1 MEIKIIM
8 NAFNILKS
16 RGFLEQSTNF
26 EALEKIFAQEK
37 VVFYTGFDPT
47 ADSLTVGHFI
57 PIMAMSHLQR
67 AGHTPIFLVGGGT
80 ATIGDPTD
88 RTEMRRVMTREEIE
102 HNANCFREQLK
113 NIIDFDN
120 AIIVNNADW
129 LLKLNY
135 VDFIRTYGI
144 HFSVNK
150 MLTAD
155 AYKTR
160 FARGLS
166 FYEFNYMLM
175 QAYDFLELYRKYNCT
190 VQFGGNDQWSN
201 ILAGVD
207 LIRRVE
213 NKTVY
218 GLTFKLLTKSDGQ
231 KMGKSMSGA
240 IWLDKNKTTPY
251 EFFQY
256 WRNIDDNDVEKCLK
270 LLTLI
275 NLDDIVELLKG
286 DINLAKEKLAY
297 EATKLIHGQAE
308 AEKALQ
314 AAKTLFEGKNF
325 FDSVPIAEI
334 ENDVFTLENKINI
347 CDLLLK
353 INLVPSKS
361 EARRLIL
368 QGGLKINNNKISDIN
383 YLIDKSELR
392 DGILMQKGKKIFYRV
407 KLK

>member
-1 MEIKIIM
+1 M
-8 NAFNILKS
+8 NAFKILES

-26 EALEKIFAQEK
+26 DELEKKFASEK
-37 VVFYTGFDPT
+37 VIFYTGFDPT

-67 AGHTPIFLVGGGT
+67 AGHTPIFLIGGGT

-88 RTEMRRVMTREEIE
+88 RTEMRRVMTHEEIE
-102 HNANCFREQLK
+102 HNANCFKKQLK

-144 HFSVNK
+144 YFSVNK

-175 QAYDFLELYRKYNCT
+175 QAYDFLELYRNYNCT

-231 KMGKSMSGA
+231 KMGKSMAGA
-240 IWLDKNKTTPY
+240 IWLDKNKTTSY

-256 WRNIDDNDVEKCLK
+256 WRNIDDKDVEKCLK
-270 LLTLI
+270 LLTFIELE
-275 NLDDIVELLKG
+275 DIDKLLSG
-286 DINLAKEKLAY
+286 NINLAKEKLAY
-297 EATKLIHGQAE
+297 EATKLIHGKDE
-308 AEKALQ
+308 ADKALQ
-314 AAKTLFEGKNF
+314 AAKTLFGGKDF
-325 FDSVPIAEI
+325 FDSVPVI
-334 ENDVFTLENKINI
+334 ELEKDVFMNTSEINI

-353 INLVPSKS
+353 IGLVPSKS
-361 EARRLIL
+361 EARRIIL
-368 QGGLKINNNKISDIN
+368 QGGLKIDNNRILDIN
-383 YLIDKSELR
+383 YFVGKNSFD
-392 DGILMQKGKKIFYRV
+392 DNGCILVQKGKKIFYRV

>member
-1 MEIKIIM
+1 M
-8 NAFNILKS
+8 NAFKILES

-26 EALEKIFAQEK
+26 DELEKKFASEK
-37 VVFYTGFDPT
+37 IVFYTGFDPT

-67 AGHTPIFLVGGGT
+67 AGHTPIFLIGGGT

-102 HNANCFREQLK
+102 HNANCFKEQLK

-150 MLTAD
+150 MLTAE

-175 QAYDFLELYRKYNCT
+175 QAYDFLELYRSYNCT

-231 KMGKSMSGA
+231 KMGKSMAGA

-256 WRNIDDNDVEKCLK
+256 WRNIDDKDVEKCLK
-270 LLTLI
+270 LLTFIDLE
-275 NLDDIVELLKG
+275 DIDKLLAG

-297 EATKLIHGQAE
+297 EATKLIHGKDE
-308 AEKALQ
+308 ADKALQ
-314 AAKTLFEGKNF
+314 AAKTLFGGKNF
-325 FDSVPIAEI
+325 IDSIPVIEI
-334 ENDVFTLENKINI
+334 EKDIFVDNSEINI

-361 EARRLIL
+361 EARRIIS
-368 QGGLKINNNKISDIN
+368 QGGLKIDNNKILDIN
-383 YLIDKSELR
+383 YSVGEDSFDDNGCILI
-392 DGILMQKGKKIFYRV
+392 QKGKKFFYRV

>member
-1 MEIKIIM
+1 M
-8 NAFNILKS
+8 NAFKILES

-26 EALEKIFAQEK
+26 DELEKKFANEK
-37 VVFYTGFDPT
+37 IVFYTGFDPT

-67 AGHTPIFLVGGGT
+67 AGHKPIFLIGGGT

-88 RTEMRRVMTREEIE
+88 RTEMRRIMTREEIE
-102 HNANCFREQLK
+102 HNANCFKEQLK

-150 MLTAD
+150 MLTAE

-175 QAYDFLELYRKYNCT
+175 QAYDFLELYRSYNCT

-231 KMGKSMSGA
+231 KMGKSMAGA

-256 WRNIDDNDVEKCLK
+256 WRNIDDKDVEKCLK
-270 LLTLI
+270 LLTFIDLE
-275 NLDDIVELLKG
+275 DIDKLLSG

-297 EATKLIHGQAE
+297 EATKLIHGKDE
-308 AEKALQ
+308 ADKALQ
-314 AAKTLFEGKNF
+314 AAKTLFGGKNF
-325 FDSVPIAEI
+325 IDSIPVIEI
-334 ENDVFTLENKINI
+334 EKDIFVDNSEINI

-361 EARRLIL
+361 EARRIIS
-368 QGGLKINNNKISDIN
+368 QGGLKIDNNKILDIN
-383 YLIDKSELR
+383 YSVGEDSFDDNGCILI
-392 DGILMQKGKKIFYRV
+392 QKGKKIFYRV

>member
-1 MEIKIIM
+1 M
-8 NAFNILKS
+8 NAFKILES

-26 EALEKIFAQEK
+26 DELEKKFASEK
-37 VVFYTGFDPT
+37 IVFYTGFDPT

-67 AGHTPIFLVGGGT
+67 AGHAPIFLIGGGT

-88 RTEMRRVMTREEIE
+88 RTEMRRIMTREEID
-102 HNANCFREQLK
+102 HNVNCFKEQLK

-144 HFSVNK
+144 YFSVNK
-150 MLTAD
+150 MLTAE

-175 QAYDFLELYRKYNCT
+175 QAYDFLELYRNYNCT

-231 KMGKSMSGA
+231 KMGKSMAGA

-256 WRNIDDNDVEKCLK
+256 WRNIDDKDVEKCLK
-270 LLTLI
+270 LLTFIDLE
-275 NLDDIVELLKG
+275 DIDKLLSG

-297 EATKLIHGQAE
+297 EATKLIHGKDE
-308 AEKALQ
+308 ADKALQ
-314 AAKTLFEGKNF
+314 AAETLFGGKNF
-325 FDSVPIAEI
+325 IDSIPVIEI
-334 ENDVFTLENKINI
+334 EKDIFVGNSEINI

-361 EARRLIL
+361 EARRIIS
-368 QGGLKINNNKISDIN
+368 QGGLKIDNNKILDIN
-383 YLIDKSELR
+383 YSVGEDSFDDNGCILI
-392 DGILMQKGKKIFYRV
+392 QKGKKIFYRI

>member
-1 MEIKIIM
+1 M
-8 NAFNILKS
+8 NAFKILES

-26 EALEKIFAQEK
+26 DELEKKFASEK
-37 VVFYTGFDPT
+37 IVFYTGFDPT

-67 AGHTPIFLVGGGT
+67 AGHTPIFLIGGGT

-88 RTEMRRVMTREEIE
+88 RTEMRRIMTREEIE
-102 HNANCFREQLK
+102 HNANCFKEQLK

-144 HFSVNK
+144 YFSVNK
-150 MLTAD
+150 MLTAE

-175 QAYDFLELYRKYNCT
+175 QAYDFLELYRSYNCT

-231 KMGKSMSGA
+231 KMGKSVSGA

-256 WRNIDDNDVEKCLK
+256 WRNIDDKDVEKCLK
-270 LLTLI
+270 LLTFIDLE
-275 NLDDIVELLKG
+275 DIDKLLSG

-297 EATKLIHGQAE
+297 ETTKLIHGKDE
-308 AEKALQ
+308 ADKALQ
-314 AAKTLFEGKNF
+314 AAKTLFGGKNF
-325 FDSVPIAEI
+325 IDSVPVIEI
-334 ENDVFTLENKINI
+334 EKDIFVDNSEINI

-361 EARRLIL
+361 EARRIIS
-368 QGGLKINNNKISDIN
+368 QGGLKIDNNKILDIN
-383 YLIDKSELR
+383 YSVGEDSFDDNGCILI
-392 DGILMQKGKKIFYRV
+392 QKGKKIFYRV

>member
-1 MEIKIIM
+1 M
-8 NAFNILKS
+8 NAFKILES

-26 EALEKIFAQEK
+26 DELEKKFASEK
-37 VVFYTGFDPT
+37 IVFYTGFDPT

-67 AGHTPIFLVGGGT
+67 AGHTPIFLIGGGT

-88 RTEMRRVMTREEIE
+88 RTEMRRIMTREEIE
-102 HNANCFREQLK
+102 HNANCFKEQLK

-144 HFSVNK
+144 YFSVNK
-150 MLTAD
+150 MLTAE

-175 QAYDFLELYRKYNCT
+175 QAYDFLELYRNYNCT

-231 KMGKSMSGA
+231 KMGKSMAGA

-256 WRNIDDNDVEKCLK
+256 WRNIDDKDVEKCLK
-270 LLTLI
+270 LLTFIDLE
-275 NLDDIVELLKG
+275 DIDKLLSG

-297 EATKLIHGQAE
+297 EATELIHGKDE
-308 AEKALQ
+308 ADKALQ
-314 AAKTLFEGKNF
+314 AAKTLFGGKNF
-325 FDSVPIAEI
+325 IDSIPVI
-334 ENDVFTLENKINI
+334 ELKKDVFVDNSEINI

-361 EARRLIL
+361 EARRIIV
-368 QGGLKINNNKISDIN
+368 QGGLKIDNNKILDIN
-383 YLIDKSELR
+383 YSVGEDSFDDNGCILI
-392 DGILMQKGKKIFYRV
+392 QKGKKIFYRV

>member
-1 MEIKIIM
+1 M
-8 NAFNILKS
+8 NAFKILES

-26 EALEKIFAQEK
+26 DELEKKFASEK
-37 VVFYTGFDPT
+37 IVFYTGFDPT

-67 AGHTPIFLVGGGT
+67 AGHTPIFLIGGGT

-88 RTEMRRVMTREEIE
+88 RTEMRRIMTREEIE
-102 HNANCFREQLK
+102 HNANCFKEQLK

-144 HFSVNK
+144 YFSVNK
-150 MLTAD
+150 MLTAE

-175 QAYDFLELYRKYNCT
+175 QAYDFLELYRNYNCT

-231 KMGKSMSGA
+231 KMGKSMAGA

-256 WRNIDDNDVEKCLK
+256 WRNIDDKDVEKCLK
-270 LLTLI
+270 LLTFIDLE
-275 NLDDIVELLKG
+275 DIDKLLSG

-297 EATKLIHGQAE
+297 DATKLIHGKDE
-308 AEKALQ
+308 ADKALQ
-314 AAKTLFEGKNF
+314 AAKTLFGGKNF
-325 FDSVPIAEI
+325 IDSIPVI
-334 ENDVFTLENKINI
+334 ELKKDVFVDNSEINI

-361 EARRLIL
+361 EARRIIV
-368 QGGLKINNNKISDIN
+368 QGGLKIDNNKILDIN
-383 YLIDKSELR
+383 YFVGKNSFDDNGCILI
-392 DGILMQKGKKIFYRV
+392 QKGKKIFYRV

>member
-1 MEIKIIM
+1 M
-8 NAFNILKS
+8 NAFKILES

-26 EALEKIFAQEK
+26 DELEKKFANEK
-37 VVFYTGFDPT
+37 IVFYTGFDPT

-67 AGHTPIFLVGGGT
+67 AGHKPIFLIGGGT

-88 RTEMRRVMTREEIE
+88 RTEMRRIMTREEIE
-102 HNANCFREQLK
+102 HNANCFKEQLK

-144 HFSVNK
+144 YFSVNK
-150 MLTAD
+150 MLTAE

-175 QAYDFLELYRKYNCT
+175 QAYDFLELYRNYDCT

-231 KMGKSMSGA
+231 KMGKSMAGA

-256 WRNIDDNDVEKCLK
+256 WRNIDDKDVEKCLK
-270 LLTLI
+270 LLTFIDLE
-275 NLDDIVELLKG
+275 DIDKLLSG

-297 EATKLIHGQAE
+297 EATKLIHGKDE
-308 AEKALQ
+308 ADKALQ
-314 AAKTLFEGKNF
+314 AAETLFGGKNF
-325 FDSVPIAEI
+325 IDSIPVIEI
-334 ENDVFTLENKINI
+334 EKDIFVGNSEINI

-361 EARRLIL
+361 EARRIIS
-368 QGGLKINNNKISDIN
+368 QGGLKINNNKILDIN
-383 YLIDKSELR
+383 YPVGEDSFDDNGCILI
-392 DGILMQKGKKIFYRV
+392 QKGKKIFYRV

>member
-1 MEIKIIM
+1 M
-8 NAFNILKS
+8 NAFKILES

-26 EALEKIFAQEK
+26 DELEKKFASEK
-37 VVFYTGFDPT
+37 IVFYTGFDPT

-67 AGHTPIFLVGGGT
+67 AGHTPIFLIGGGT

-88 RTEMRRVMTREEIE
+88 RTEMRRIMTREEIE
-102 HNANCFREQLK
+102 HNANCFKEQLK

-150 MLTAD
+150 MLTAE

-175 QAYDFLELYRKYNCT
+175 QAYDFLELYRSYNCT

-231 KMGKSMSGA
+231 KMGKSMAGA

-256 WRNIDDNDVEKCLK
+256 WRNIDDKDVEKCLK
-270 LLTLI
+270 LLTFIDLE
-275 NLDDIVELLKG
+275 DIDKLLSG

-297 EATKLIHGQAE
+297 EATKLIHGKDE
-308 AEKALQ
+308 ADKALQ
-314 AAKTLFEGKNF
+314 AAKTLFGGKNF
-325 FDSVPIAEI
+325 IDSIPVIEI
-334 ENDVFTLENKINI
+334 EKDIFVDNSEINI

-361 EARRLIL
+361 EARRIIS
-368 QGGLKINNNKISDIN
+368 QGGLKIDNNKILDIN
-383 YLIDKSELR
+383 YSVGEDSFDDNGCILI
-392 DGILMQKGKKIFYRV
+392 QKGKKIFYRV

>member
-1 MEIKIIM
+1 M
-8 NAFNILKS
+8 NAFKILES

-26 EALEKIFAQEK
+26 DELEKKFASEK
-37 VVFYTGFDPT
+37 IVFYTGFDPT

-67 AGHTPIFLVGGGT
+67 AGHTPIFLIGGGT

-88 RTEMRRVMTREEIE
+88 RTEMRRIMTREEIE
-102 HNANCFREQLK
+102 HNANCFKEQLK

-144 HFSVNK
+144 YFSVNK
-150 MLTAD
+150 MLTAE

-175 QAYDFLELYRKYNCT
+175 QAYDFLELYRNYDCT

-231 KMGKSMSGA
+231 KMGKSMAGA

-256 WRNIDDNDVEKCLK
+256 WRNIDDKDVEKCLK
-270 LLTLI
+270 LLTFIDLE
-275 NLDDIVELLKG
+275 DIDKLLSG

-297 EATKLIHGQAE
+297 EATKLIHGKDE
-308 AEKALQ
+308 ADKALQ
-314 AAKTLFEGKNF
+314 AAETLFGGKNF
-325 FDSVPIAEI
+325 IDSIPVIEI
-334 ENDVFTLENKINI
+334 EKDIFVGNSEINI

-361 EARRLIL
+361 EARRIIS
-368 QGGLKINNNKISDIN
+368 QGGLKINNNKILDIN
-383 YLIDKSELR
+383 YPVGEDSFDDNGCILI
-392 DGILMQKGKKIFYRV
+392 QKGKKIFYRV

>member
-1 MEIKIIM
+1 M
-8 NAFNILKS
+8 NAFKILES

-26 EALEKIFAQEK
+26 DELEKKFANEK
-37 VVFYTGFDPT
+37 IVFYTGFDPT

-67 AGHTPIFLVGGGT
+67 AGHKPIFLIGGGT

-88 RTEMRRVMTREEIE
+88 RTEMRRIMTREEIE
-102 HNANCFREQLK
+102 HNANCFKEQLK

-144 HFSVNK
+144 YFSVNK
-150 MLTAD
+150 MLTAE

-175 QAYDFLELYRKYNCT
+175 QAYDFLELYRNYDCT

-231 KMGKSMSGA
+231 KMGKSMAGA

-256 WRNIDDNDVEKCLK
+256 WRNIDDKDVEKCLK
-270 LLTLI
+270 LLTFIDLE
-275 NLDDIVELLKG
+275 DIDKLLSG

-297 EATKLIHGQAE
+297 EATKLIHGKDE
-308 AEKALQ
+308 ADKALQ
-314 AAKTLFEGKNF
+314 AAETLFGGKNF
-325 FDSVPIAEI
+325 IDSIPVIEI
-334 ENDVFTLENKINI
+334 EKDIFVGNSEINI

-361 EARRLIL
+361 EARRIIS
-368 QGGLKINNNKISDIN
+368 QGGLKIDNNKILDIN
-383 YLIDKSELR
+383 YSVGEDSFDDNGCILI
-392 DGILMQKGKKIFYRV
+392 QKGKKIFYRV

>member
-8 NAFNILKS
+8 NVFDILKS
-16 RGFLEQSTNF
+16 REFLEQSTNF

-37 VVFYTGFDPT
+37 VIFYTGFDPT
-47 ADSLTVGHFI
+47 ADSLTIGHFI

-67 AGHTPIFLVGGGT
+67 AGHTPIFLIGGGT

-88 RTEMRRVMTREEIE
+88 RTEMRRVMTREEIN
-102 HNANCFREQLK
+102 HNANCFKEQLK
-113 NIIDFDN
+113 NIIDFDD

-240 IWLDKNKTTPY
+240 IWLDKNKTTPH

-270 LLTLI
+270 LLTFIDL
-275 NLDDIVELLKG
+275 NDIVELLKG

-314 AAKTLFEGKNF
+314 AARTLFGSKNF
-325 FDSVPIAEI
+325 FDSIPVLELSS
-334 ENDVFTLENKINI
+334 DVFVLEDKINV

-361 EARRLIL
+361 EARRLII
-368 QGGLKINNNKISDIN
+368 QGGLKINDNKISDIN
-383 YLIDKSELR
+383 YLINSNELQ
-392 DGILMQKGKKIFYRV
+392 DSILIQKGKKIFYRV

>member
-1 MEIKIIM
+1 M
-8 NAFNILKS
+8 NAFKILES

-26 EALEKIFAQEK
+26 DELEKKFANEK
-37 VVFYTGFDPT
+37 IVFYTGFDPT

-67 AGHTPIFLVGGGT
+67 AGHKPIFLIGGGT

-88 RTEMRRVMTREEIE
+88 RTEMRRIMTREEIE
-102 HNANCFREQLK
+102 HNANCFKEQLK

-144 HFSVNK
+144 YFSVNK
-150 MLTAD
+150 MLTAE

-175 QAYDFLELYRKYNCT
+175 QAYDFLELYRNYDCT

-231 KMGKSMSGA
+231 KMGKSMAGA

-256 WRNIDDNDVEKCLK
+256 WRNIDDKDVEKCLK
-270 LLTLI
+270 LLTFIDLE
-275 NLDDIVELLKG
+275 DIDKLLSG

-297 EATKLIHGQAE
+297 EATKLIHGKDE
-308 AEKALQ
+308 ADKALQ
-314 AAKTLFEGKNF
+314 AAETLFGGKNF
-325 FDSVPIAEI
+325 IDSIPVIEI
-334 ENDVFTLENKINI
+334 EKDILVGNSEINI

-361 EARRLIL
+361 EARRIIS
-368 QGGLKINNNKISDIN
+368 QGGLKINNNKILDIN
-383 YLIDKSELR
+383 YPVGEDSFDDNGCILI
-392 DGILMQKGKKIFYRV
+392 QKGKKIFYRV

>member
-1 MEIKIIM
+1 M
-8 NAFNILKS
+8 NAFKILES

-26 EALEKIFAQEK
+26 DELEKKFASEK
-37 VVFYTGFDPT
+37 IVFYTGFDPT

-67 AGHTPIFLVGGGT
+67 AGHTPIFLIGGGT

-88 RTEMRRVMTREEIE
+88 RTEMRRIMTREEIE
-102 HNANCFREQLK
+102 HNANCFKEQLK

-144 HFSVNK
+144 YFSVNK
-150 MLTAD
+150 MLTAE

-175 QAYDFLELYRKYNCT
+175 QAYDFLELYRSYNCT

-231 KMGKSMSGA
+231 KMGKSVSGA

-256 WRNIDDNDVEKCLK
+256 WRNIDDKDVEKCLK
-270 LLTLI
+270 LLTFIDLE
-275 NLDDIVELLKG
+275 DIDKLLSG

-297 EATKLIHGQAE
+297 ETTKLIHGKDE
-308 AEKALQ
+308 ADKALQ
-314 AAKTLFEGKNF
+314 AAKTLFGGKNF
-325 FDSVPIAEI
+325 IDSVPVIEI
-334 ENDVFTLENKINI
+334 EKDIFVDNSEINI

-353 INLVPSKS
+353 KNLVPSKS
-361 EARRLIL
+361 EARRIIS
-368 QGGLKINNNKISDIN
+368 QGGLKIDNNKILDIN
-383 YLIDKSELR
+383 YSVGEDSFDDNGCILI
-392 DGILMQKGKKIFYRV
+392 QKGKKIFYRV

>member
-1 MEIKIIM
+1 M
-8 NAFNILKS
+8 NAFKILES

-26 EALEKIFAQEK
+26 DELEKKFANEK
-37 VVFYTGFDPT
+37 IVFYTGFDPT

-67 AGHTPIFLVGGGT
+67 AGHKPIFLIGGGT

-88 RTEMRRVMTREEIE
+88 RTEMRRIMTREEID
-102 HNANCFREQLK
+102 HNVNCFKEQLK

-144 HFSVNK
+144 YFSVNK
-150 MLTAD
+150 MLTAE

-175 QAYDFLELYRKYNCT
+175 QAYDFLELYRNYDCT

-231 KMGKSMSGA
+231 KMGKSMAGA

-256 WRNIDDNDVEKCLK
+256 WRNIDDKDVEKCLK
-270 LLTLI
+270 LLTFIDLE
-275 NLDDIVELLKG
+275 DIDKLLSG

-297 EATKLIHGQAE
+297 EATKLIHGKDE
-308 AEKALQ
+308 ADKALQ
-314 AAKTLFEGKNF
+314 AAKTLFGGKNF
-325 FDSVPIAEI
+325 IDSIPVIEI
-334 ENDVFTLENKINI
+334 EKDIFVDNSEINI

-361 EARRLIL
+361 EARRIIS
-368 QGGLKINNNKISDIN
+368 QGGLKIDNNKILDIN
-383 YLIDKSELR
+383 YSVGEDSFDDNGCILI
-392 DGILMQKGKKIFYRV
+392 QKGKKIFYRV

>member
-1 MEIKIIM
+1 M
-8 NAFNILKS
+8 NAFKILES

-26 EALEKIFAQEK
+26 DELEKKFASEK
-37 VVFYTGFDPT
+37 IVFYTGFDPT

-67 AGHTPIFLVGGGT
+67 AGHTPIFLIGGGT

-88 RTEMRRVMTREEIE
+88 RTEMRRIMTREEIE
-102 HNANCFREQLK
+102 HNANCFKEQLK

-144 HFSVNK
+144 YFSVNK
-150 MLTAD
+150 MLTAE

-175 QAYDFLELYRKYNCT
+175 QAYDFLELYRNYNCT
-190 VQFGGNDQWSN
+190 MQFGGNDQWSN

-231 KMGKSMSGA
+231 KMGKSMAGA

-256 WRNIDDNDVEKCLK
+256 WRNIDDKDVEKCLK
-270 LLTLI
+270 LLTFIELE
-275 NLDDIVELLKG
+275 DIDKLLSG
-286 DINLAKEKLAY
+286 NINLAKEKLAY
-297 EATKLIHGQAE
+297 EATKLIHGKNE
-308 AEKALQ
+308 ADKALQ
-314 AAKTLFEGKNF
+314 AAKTLFGGKNF
-325 FDSVPIAEI
+325 FDSIPVIKI
-334 ENDVFTLENKINI
+334 EKDIFVDNSEINI

-353 INLVPSKS
+353 IGLVPSKS
-361 EARRLIL
+361 EARRIIV
-368 QGGLKINNNKISDIN
+368 QGGLKIDNNKILDIN
-383 YLIDKSELR
+383 YFVGKNSFDDDGCILI
-392 DGILMQKGKKIFYRV
+392 QKGKKIFYRV

>member
-1 MEIKIIM
+1 M
-8 NAFNILKS
+8 NAFKILES

-26 EALEKIFAQEK
+26 DELEKKFANEK
-37 VVFYTGFDPT
+37 IVFYTGFDPT

-67 AGHTPIFLVGGGT
+67 AGHKPIFLIGGGT

-88 RTEMRRVMTREEIE
+88 RTEMRRIMTREEID
-102 HNANCFREQLK
+102 HNANCFKEQLI
-113 NIIDFDN
+113 NNIDFDN

-144 HFSVNK
+144 YFSVNK
-150 MLTAD
+150 MLTAE

-175 QAYDFLELYRKYNCT
+175 QAYDFLELYRNYDCT

-231 KMGKSMSGA
+231 KMGKSMAGA

-256 WRNIDDNDVEKCLK
+256 WRNIDDKDVEKCLK
-270 LLTLI
+270 LLTFIDLE
-275 NLDDIVELLKG
+275 DIDKLLSG

-297 EATKLIHGQAE
+297 EATKLIHGKDE
-308 AEKALQ
+308 ADKALQ
-314 AAKTLFEGKNF
+314 AAKTLFGGKNF
-325 FDSVPIAEI
+325 IDSIPVIEI
-334 ENDVFTLENKINI
+334 EKDIFVDNSEINI

-361 EARRLIL
+361 EARRIIS
-368 QGGLKINNNKISDIN
+368 QGGLKIDNNKILDIN
-383 YLIDKSELR
+383 YSVGEDSFDDNGCILI
-392 DGILMQKGKKIFYRV
+392 QKGKKIFYRV

>member
-1 MEIKIIM
+1 M
-8 NAFNILKS
+8 NAFKILES

-26 EALEKIFAQEK
+26 DELEEKFASEKI
-37 VVFYTGFDPT
+37 VFYTGFDPT

-67 AGHTPIFLVGGGT
+67 AGHKPIFLIGGGT

-88 RTEMRRVMTREEIE
+88 RTEMRRIMTREEID
-102 HNANCFREQLK
+102 HNANCFKEQLK

-144 HFSVNK
+144 YFSVNK
-150 MLTAD
+150 MLTAE

-175 QAYDFLELYRKYNCT
+175 QAYDFLELYRNYNCT

-256 WRNIDDNDVEKCLK
+256 WRNIDDKDVEKCLK
-270 LLTLI
+270 LLTFIDLE
-275 NLDDIVELLKG
+275 DIDKLLAG
-286 DINLAKEKLAY
+286 DINLAKEKLAH
-297 EATKLIHGQAE
+297 EATKLIHGKDE
-308 AEKALQ
+308 ADKALQ
-314 AAKTLFEGKNF
+314 AAKTLFGDKNF
-325 FDSVPIAEI
+325 IDSVPVI
-334 ENDVFTLENKINI
+334 ELEKDIFMNNSEINI

-361 EARRLIL
+361 EARRIIL
-368 QGGLKINNNKISDIN
+368 QGGLKIDNNKILDIN
-383 YLIDKSELR
+383 YSVGKNSFDDSGCILI
-392 DGILMQKGKKIFYRV
+392 QKGKKIFYRI

>member
-1 MEIKIIM
+1 M
-8 NAFNILKS
+8 NAFKILES

-26 EALEKIFAQEK
+26 DELEKKFASEK
-37 VVFYTGFDPT
+37 IVFYTGFDPT

-67 AGHTPIFLVGGGT
+67 AGHTPIFLIGGGT

-88 RTEMRRVMTREEIE
+88 RTEMRRIMTREEIE
-102 HNANCFREQLK
+102 HNANCFKEQLK

-150 MLTAD
+150 MLTAE

-175 QAYDFLELYRKYNCT
+175 QAYDFLELYRNYNCT

-231 KMGKSMSGA
+231 KMGKSMAGA

-256 WRNIDDNDVEKCLK
+256 WRNIDDKDVEKCLK
-270 LLTLI
+270 LLTFIDLE
-275 NLDDIVELLKG
+275 DIDKLLSG

-297 EATKLIHGQAE
+297 DATKLIHGKDE
-308 AEKALQ
+308 ADKALQ
-314 AAKTLFEGKNF
+314 AAKTLFGGKNF
-325 FDSVPIAEI
+325 IDSIPVIGLEK
-334 ENDVFTLENKINI
+334 DVFMNTGEINI

-353 INLVPSKS
+353 IGLVPSKS
-361 EARRLIL
+361 EARRIIV
-368 QGGLKINNNKISDIN
+368 QGGLKIDNNKILDIN
-383 YLIDKSELR
+383 YFVGKNSFD
-392 DGILMQKGKKIFYRV
+392 DNGCILVQKGKKIFYRV

>member
-1 MEIKIIM
+1 M
-8 NAFNILKS
+8 NAFKILES

-26 EALEKIFAQEK
+26 DELEKRCANEK
-37 VVFYTGFDPT
+37 IVFYTGFDPT

-67 AGHTPIFLVGGGT
+67 AGHKPIFLIGGGT

-88 RTEMRRVMTREEIE
+88 RTEMRRIMTREEIE
-102 HNANCFREQLK
+102 HNANCFKEQLK

-120 AIIVNNADW
+120 AVIVNNADW

-144 HFSVNK
+144 YFSVNK
-150 MLTAD
+150 MLTAE

-175 QAYDFLELYRKYNCT
+175 QAYDFLELYRSYNCT

-218 GLTFKLLTKSDGQ
+218 GLTFKLLSKSDGQ
-231 KMGKSMSGA
+231 KMGKSMAGA

-256 WRNIDDNDVEKCLK
+256 WRNIDDKDVEKCLK
-270 LLTLI
+270 LLTFIDLE
-275 NLDDIVELLKG
+275 DIDKLLSG

-297 EATKLIHGQAE
+297 EATKLIHGKDE
-308 AEKALQ
+308 ADKALQ
-314 AAKTLFEGKNF
+314 AAKTLFSGKNF
-325 FDSVPIAEI
+325 IDSVPIIEI
-334 ENDVFTLENKINI
+334 EKDVFMNNSEINI

-361 EARRLIL
+361 EARRIIS
-368 QGGLKINNNKISDIN
+368 QGGLKIDNNKILDIN
-383 YLIDKSELR
+383 YSVGEDSFDDNGCILI
-392 DGILMQKGKKIFYRV
+392 QKGKKIFYRV

>member
-1 MEIKIIM
+1 M
-8 NAFNILKS
+8 NAFKILES

-26 EALEKIFAQEK
+26 DELEKKFANEK
-37 VVFYTGFDPT
+37 IVFYTGFDPT

-67 AGHTPIFLVGGGT
+67 TGHTPIFLIGGGT

-88 RTEMRRVMTREEIE
+88 RTEMRRIMTREEID
-102 HNANCFREQLK
+102 HNANCFKEQLK

-144 HFSVNK
+144 YFSVNK
-150 MLTAD
+150 MLTAE

-175 QAYDFLELYRKYNCT
+175 QAYDFLELYRNYDCT

-231 KMGKSMSGA
+231 KMGKSMAGA

-256 WRNIDDNDVEKCLK
+256 WRNVDDKDVEKCLK
-270 LLTLI
+270 LLTFIGLE
-275 NLDDIVELLKG
+275 DIGKLLVG

-297 EATKLIHGQAE
+297 EATKLIHGEDE
-308 AEKALQ
+308 ADKALQ
-314 AAKTLFEGKNF
+314 AAKTLFGGNDF
-325 FDSVPIAEI
+325 IDSVPVI
-334 ENDVFTLENKINI
+334 ELEKDIFVNDSEINI

-361 EARRLIL
+361 EARRIIL
-368 QGGLKINNNKISDIN
+368 QGGLKIDNKKILDIN
-383 YLIDKSELR
+383 YSVGKDSFDDNGCILI
-392 DGILMQKGKKIFYRV
+392 QKGKKIFYRV
-407 KLK
+407 KSK

>member
-1 MEIKIIM
+1 M
-8 NAFNILKS
+8 NAFKILES

-26 EALEKIFAQEK
+26 DELEKKFASEK
-37 VVFYTGFDPT
+37 IVFYTGFDPT

-67 AGHTPIFLVGGGT
+67 AGHTPIFLIGGGT

-88 RTEMRRVMTREEIE
+88 RTEMRRIMTREEIE
-102 HNANCFREQLK
+102 HNANCFKEQLK

-144 HFSVNK
+144 YFSVNK
-150 MLTAD
+150 MLTAE

-175 QAYDFLELYRKYNCT
+175 QAYDFLELYRNYNCT

-231 KMGKSMSGA
+231 KMGKSMAGA

-256 WRNIDDNDVEKCLK
+256 WRNIDDKDVEKCLK
-270 LLTLI
+270 LLTFIDLE
-275 NLDDIVELLKG
+275 DIDKLLSG

-297 EATKLIHGQAE
+297 EATELIHGKDE
-308 AEKALQ
+308 ADKALQ
-314 AAKTLFEGKNF
+314 AAKTLFGGKNF
-325 FDSVPIAEI
+325 IDSIPVI
-334 ENDVFTLENKINI
+334 ELKKDVFVDNSEINI

-361 EARRLIL
+361 EARRIIS
-368 QGGLKINNNKISDIN
+368 QGGLKIDNNKILDIN
-383 YLIDKSELR
+383 YSVGEDSFDDNGCILI
-392 DGILMQKGKKIFYRV
+392 QKGKKIFYRV

>member
-1 MEIKIIM
+1 M
-8 NAFNILKS
+8 NAFKILES

-26 EALEKIFAQEK
+26 DELEKKFASEK
-37 VVFYTGFDPT
+37 IVFYTGFDPT

-67 AGHTPIFLVGGGT
+67 AGHTPIFLIGGGT

-88 RTEMRRVMTREEIE
+88 RTEMRRIMTREEIE
-102 HNANCFREQLK
+102 HNANCFKEQLK

-144 HFSVNK
+144 YFSVNK
-150 MLTAD
+150 MLTAE

-175 QAYDFLELYRKYNCT
+175 QAYDFLELYRNYNCT
-190 VQFGGNDQWSN
+190 MQFGGNDQWSN

-231 KMGKSMSGA
+231 KMGKSMAGA

-256 WRNIDDNDVEKCLK
+256 WRNIDDKDVEKCLK
-270 LLTLI
+270 LLTFIELE
-275 NLDDIVELLKG
+275 DIDKLLSG
-286 DINLAKEKLAY
+286 NINLAKEKLAY
-297 EATKLIHGQAE
+297 EATKLIHGKNE
-308 AEKALQ
+308 ADKALQ
-314 AAKTLFEGKNF
+314 AAKTLFGGKNF
-325 FDSVPIAEI
+325 FDSVPVI
-334 ENDVFTLENKINI
+334 ELEKDVFMNTGEINI

-353 INLVPSKS
+353 IGLVPSKS
-361 EARRLIL
+361 EARRIIV
-368 QGGLKINNNKISDIN
+368 QGGLKIDNNKILDIN
-383 YLIDKSELR
+383 YFVGKNSFDDNGCILI
-392 DGILMQKGKKIFYRV
+392 QKGKKIFYRV

>member
-1 MEIKIIM
+1 M
-8 NAFNILKS
+8 NAFKILES

-26 EALEKIFAQEK
+26 DELEKKFANEK
-37 VVFYTGFDPT
+37 IVFYTGFDPT

-67 AGHTPIFLVGGGT
+67 AGHKPIFLIGGGT

-88 RTEMRRVMTREEIE
+88 RTEMRRIMTREEID
-102 HNANCFREQLK
+102 HNANCFKEQLK

-144 HFSVNK
+144 YFSVNK
-150 MLTAD
+150 MLTAE

-175 QAYDFLELYRKYNCT
+175 QAYDFLELYRNYDCT

-231 KMGKSMSGA
+231 KMGKSMAGA

-256 WRNIDDNDVEKCLK
+256 WRNIDDKDVEKCLK
-270 LLTLI
+270 LLTFIDLE
-275 NLDDIVELLKG
+275 DIDKLLSG

-297 EATKLIHGQAE
+297 EATKLIHGKDE
-308 AEKALQ
+308 ADKALQ
-314 AAKTLFEGKNF
+314 AAETLFGGKNF
-325 FDSVPIAEI
+325 IDSIPVIEI
-334 ENDVFTLENKINI
+334 EKDIFVGNSEINI

-361 EARRLIL
+361 EARRIIS
-368 QGGLKINNNKISDIN
+368 QGGLKIDNNKILDIN
-383 YLIDKSELR
+383 YSVGEDSFYDNGCILI
-392 DGILMQKGKKIFYRV
+392 QKGKKIFYRV

>member
-1 MEIKIIM
+1 M
-8 NAFNILKS
+8 NAFKILES

-26 EALEKIFAQEK
+26 DELEKKFASEK
-37 VVFYTGFDPT
+37 IVFYTGFDPT

-67 AGHTPIFLVGGGT
+67 AGHAPIFLIGGGT

-88 RTEMRRVMTREEIE
+88 RTEMRRIMTREEID
-102 HNANCFREQLK
+102 HNVNCFKEQLK

-144 HFSVNK
+144 YFSVNK
-150 MLTAD
+150 MLTAE

-175 QAYDFLELYRKYNCT
+175 QAYDFLELYRNYNCT

-231 KMGKSMSGA
+231 KMGKSMAGA

-256 WRNIDDNDVEKCLK
+256 WRNIDDKDVEKCLK
-270 LLTLI
+270 LLTFIDLE
-275 NLDDIVELLKG
+275 DIDKLLSG

-297 EATKLIHGQAE
+297 EATKLIHGKDE
-308 AEKALQ
+308 ADKALQ
-314 AAKTLFEGKNF
+314 AAETLFGGKNF
-325 FDSVPIAEI
+325 IDSVPVIEI
-334 ENDVFTLENKINI
+334 EKDIFVDNSEINI

-361 EARRLIL
+361 EARRIIS
-368 QGGLKINNNKISDIN
+368 QGGLKINNNKILDIN
-383 YLIDKSELR
+383 YPVGEDSFDDNGCILI
-392 DGILMQKGKKIFYRV
+392 QKGKKFFYRV